1 MRKIEKLEEKLRK
14 KFNTLLNDY
23 GRYIK
28 LNGNKVVAIY
38 ISGSTNIGIQE
49 LGIVPT
55 NQTTVY
61 LPISQVVN
69 TEDIIE
75 LKGKKYRVKEIDEY
89 FGVYK
94 KVQLEKLDIEST
106 TSF

>member
-1 MRKIEKLEEKLRK
+1 MRKIEKLENKLRNIFDK
-14 KFNTLLNDY
+14 LLKDY
-23 GRYIK
+23 GREIK
-28 LNGNKVVAIY
+28 LNGKSITVIY

-61 LPISQVVN
+61 LPINQVVN

-75 LKGKKYRVKEIDEY
+75 LEDKKYRVKEIDEY
-89 FGVYK
+89 FGIYK
-94 KVQLEKLDIEST
+94 KVQLEKLDIE
-106 TSF
+106 